1 MKISTTLALL
11 VIAIGL
17 AIFVWILDRRS
28 PGNRERLGHNAYLV
42 DLDRNDVTQLE
53 IENGDTKTRLLK
65 TNDGWRLTAPVADRA
80 DSKVIDTLLYSTQ
93 FLKRDDTVGNLGKGD
108 QKRNYLK
115 QFGVLRSRL
124 ILRCIGERTHVEL
137 QFGGE
142 TAVEGACYVRIDSKD
157 TVFVTDD
164 DLKNLISKPPDS
176 FRDHQLAPFLTPE
189 IDRIVLT
196 QAAGEIE
203 LTRQQDQWQIER
215 PIKARASQ
223 AAVTRMLKK
232 ISETP
237 VLQFQDEEGGG
248 EIETENS
255 PSAITLFSGQSKV
268 KIACGAPVSNQP
280 GHIYVRVSDRPSTFI
295 VDESLA
301 QTLEQKPNDLRDRK
315 IMRLNPDLVDRIT
328 ITTKGQPTAQLS
340 RKERRWLISDQ
351 NDAPADDEA
360 VDRLINALNSSDVSR
375 FVSDS
380 ASDLTNYGLDTPA
393 LEFAFSSYSS
403 ENTAE
408 ESAGETRIATL
419 AVGRQEDENYYARVE
434 EEPYIVALPKRMVD
448 ELPTNDFNFR
458 SHEIL
463 NLPRS
468 DLASVEITKNG
479 STAILTRNP
488 KGQWVVQGQDASQN
502 DLAIQ
507 TFLNTLSGLQSSV
520 WVSEKSLAAE
530 PPVESIVIHRKSDQ
544 KEIVL
549 QIGEKAAQGDEY
561 ATISTLPG
569 TFLIRALDFQ
579 NLQDSLMR

>member
-17 AIFVWILDRRS
+17 AVFVWILDRRS
-28 PGNRERLGHNAYLV
+28 PGNRERLAHNAYLV

-53 IENGDTKTRLLK
+53 IENGDTKTRLEK

-124 ILRCIGERTHVEL
+124 ILRCLGERTHIEL

-142 TAVEGACYVRIDSKD
+142 TAVEGSCYVRVDSKD

-223 AAVTRMLKK
+223 GAVTRMLKK
-232 ISETP
+232 ISETT

-248 EIETENS
+248 ELETENS

-301 QTLEQKPNDLRDRK
+301 QTLAQKPNDLRDRK

-328 ITTKGQPTAQLS
+328 ITTKGQRTAQLS

-360 VDRLINALNSSDVSR
+360 VDRLINTLNSGEVSR

-380 ASDLTNYGLDTPA
+380 ASDLTNYGLDSPA

-408 ESAGETRIATL
+408 ETAGETRIATL
-419 AVGRQEDENYYARVE
+419 AIGREEDENYYARVE
-434 EEPYIVALPKRMVD
+434 EEPYIVALPKPMVD

-468 DLASVEITKNG
+468 DLATVEVTKNG
-479 STAILTRNP
+479 STVVLTRNP
-488 KGQWVVQGQDASQN
+488 KGQWIVQGQDGSQN

-579 NLQDSLMR
+579 NLQDSLVR

>member
-28 PGNRERLGHNAYLV
+28 PGNRERLAHNAYLV

-579 NLQDSLMR
+579 NLQDSLVR

>member
-17 AIFVWILDRRS
+17 AVFVWILDRRS
-28 PGNRERLGHNAYLV
+28 PGNRERLAHNAYLV

-65 TNDGWRLTAPVADRA
+65 TNDGWRLTAPVVDRA

-93 FLKRDDTVGNLGKGD
+93 FLKRDDTIGNLGKGD

-124 ILRCIGERTHVEL
+124 VLRCIGKQTHVEL

-157 TVFVTDD
+157 NVFVTDD
-164 DLKNLISKPPDS
+164 DLKNLISKPPDF
-176 FRDHQLAPFLTPE
+176 FRDHQLTPFLNPE

-223 AAVTRMLKK
+223 AAVNRMLKK

-237 VLQFQDEEGGG
+237 VLQFQHEEGGG
-248 EIETENS
+248 ELETENS
-255 PSAITLFSGQSKV
+255 STTVTLFSGQSKV

-280 GHIYVRVSDRPSTFI
+280 GHIYVRVADRPSTFI

-301 QTLEQKPNDLRDRK
+301 QTLEQKPNDLRDRR
-315 IMRLNPDLVDRIT
+315 ILRLNPDLIDRFT
-328 ITTKGQPTAQLS
+328 ILTKGQATAQLS
-340 RKERRWLISDQ
+340 RKEGRWMISDQ
-351 NDAPADDEA
+351 NDALADTDM
-360 VDRLINALNSSDVSR
+360 VDRLFNTLNSNDVSR
-375 FVSDS
+375 FVSDN
-380 ASDLTNYGLDTPA
+380 ASDLTSYGLDTPA
-393 LEFAFSSYSS
+393 LTFAFSSYSS

-408 ESAGETRIATL
+408 ENAGETRIATL
-419 AVGRQEDENYYARVE
+419 AIGRLEGENYYARVE
-434 EEPYIVALPKRMVD
+434 EEPYIVALPKRIVD
-448 ELPTNDFNFR
+448 QLPANDFSFR

-479 STAILTRNP
+479 STIALTRNQ
-488 KGQWVVQGQDASQN
+488 KGQWVVQGQNGSQN

-507 TFLNTLSGLQSSV
+507 TFLNTLSDLQSTA
-520 WVSEKSLAAE
+520 WVSEKSPAAE
-530 PPVESIVIHRKSDQ
+530 PPVETIFIHRKSDQ
-544 KEIVL
+544 NEIVL

-569 TFLIRALDFQ
+569 TFLIRASDFQ
-579 NLQDSLMR
+579 NLQDSLVR

>member
-1 MKISTTLALL
+1 
-11 VIAIGL
+11 
-17 AIFVWILDRRS
+17 
-28 PGNRERLGHNAYLV
+28 
-42 DLDRNDVTQLE
+42 
-53 IENGDTKTRLLK
+53 
-65 TNDGWRLTAPVADRA
+65 
-80 DSKVIDTLLYSTQ
+80 
-93 FLKRDDTVGNLGKGD
+93 
-108 QKRNYLK
+108 
-115 QFGVLRSRL
+115 
-124 ILRCIGERTHVEL
+124 
-137 QFGGE
+137 
-142 TAVEGACYVRIDSKD
+142 VEGACYVRIDSKD

-301 QTLEQKPNDLRDRK
+301 KTLEQKPNDLRDRK

>member
-28 PGNRERLGHNAYLV
+28 PGNRERLAHNAYLV

-53 IENGDTKTRLLK
+53 IENGDTKTRLQK

-80 DSKVIDTLLYSTQ
+80 DAKVIDTLLYSTQ

-124 ILRCIGERTHVEL
+124 ILRCIGERTHIEL

-142 TAVEGACYVRIDSKD
+142 TAVEGSCYVRIDSKD

-463 NLPRS
+463 NLQRS

-488 KGQWVVQGQDASQN
+488 KGQWVVQGQDGSQN

-579 NLQDSLMR
+579 NLQDSLVR

>member
-1 MKISTTLALL
+1 MKLSTTLALL

-17 AIFVWILDRRS
+17 GIFVWILDRRS
-28 PGNRERLGHNAYLV
+28 PGNREQLAHSAYLV
-42 DLDRNDVTQLE
+42 EFDRNDVSQLE

-65 TNDGWRLTAPVADRA
+65 TDDGWRLTAPVVDRA
-80 DSKVIDTLLYSTQ
+80 DPKIIDTLLYSTQ
-93 FLKRDDTVGNLGKGD
+93 FLKRNDTLGNLGKGE

-124 ILRCIGERTHVEL
+124 VLRCTGKQTNVEL

-142 TAVEGACYVRIDSKD
+142 TAVEGSCYVRIDSKD
-157 TVFVTDD
+157 NVFITDN

-176 FRDHQLAPFLTPE
+176 FRDHQLTPFLNPE

-223 AAVTRMLKK
+223 SAVNRMLKK

-237 VLQFQDEEGGG
+237 VLQFQDEAAGG
-248 EIETENS
+248 ELETENA
-255 PSAITLFSGQSKV
+255 PNAITLFSGQSKV

-301 QTLEQKPNDLRDRK
+301 QTLEQKPNDLRDRR
-315 IMRLNPDLVDRIT
+315 IVRLNPDLIDRIT
-328 ITTKGQPTAQLS
+328 IMTRGQTTAQLS
-340 RKERRWLISDQ
+340 RKEGRWLISDQ
-351 NDAPADDEA
+351 NDAPADADA
-360 VDRLINALNSSDVSR
+360 VDRLFNTLNSNDVSR

-380 ASDLTNYGLDTPA
+380 ASDLTSYSLDAPP
-393 LEFAFSSYSS
+393 LKFAFSSYSS

-408 ESAGETRIATL
+408 ENAGETRIATL
-419 AVGRQEDENYYARVE
+419 AIGRQDRDNYYARVE
-434 EEPYIVALPKRMVD
+434 EEPYIVAIPQRIVD
-448 ELPTNDFNFR
+448 QLPTNDFSFR
-458 SHEIL
+458 SHDIL
-463 NLPRS
+463 NLPRT
-468 DLASVEITKNG
+468 DLASVEITRNG
-479 STAILTRNP
+479 STVVLTRNQ
-488 KGQWVVQGQDASQN
+488 KGQWVVQGQTGAQN

-507 TFLNTLSGLQSSV
+507 TFLNTLSGLQSTA

-530 PPVESIVIHRKSDQ
+530 PPVEKIVIHRKSDPE
-544 KEIVL
+544 EIVL
-549 QIGEKAAQGDEY
+549 QIGERAAQGDEY
-561 ATISTLPG
+561 ATISTQSG

-579 NLQDSLMR
+579 NLQDSLVR

>member
-17 AIFVWILDRRS
+17 GIFVWILDRRS
-28 PGNRERLGHNAYLV
+28 PGNRERLANKAYLV

-65 TNDGWRLTAPVADRA
+65 ADDGWRLTAPVVDRA

-93 FLKRDDTVGNLGKGD
+93 FLKRDDTIGNLGKGE

-124 ILRCIGERTHVEL
+124 VLRCIGKQTRVEL

-142 TAVEGACYVRIDSKD
+142 TAVEGSCYVRIDSED
-157 TVFVTDD
+157 NVFVTDD
-164 DLKNLISKPPDS
+164 DLKNLISKPPDF
-176 FRDHQLAPFLTPE
+176 FRDHRLTPFLNPE

-223 AAVTRMLKK
+223 GAVNRMLKK

-248 EIETENS
+248 ELETES
-255 PSAITLFSGQSKV
+255 SSSAITLFSEQSKV

-301 QTLEQKPNDLRDRK
+301 QTLEQKPDDLRDRR
-315 IMRLNPDLVDRIT
+315 IARLNPDLVDRIT
-328 ITTKGQPTAQLS
+328 IKTKGQTTTQLS
-340 RKERRWLISDQ
+340 RKEGRWMISDQ
-351 NDAPADDEA
+351 NDAPADADM
-360 VDRLINALNSSDVSR
+360 VDRLFNSLNSSDVSR

-380 ASDLTNYGLDTPA
+380 ASDLTSYGLDAPA

-408 ESAGETRIATL
+408 ENAGETRIATL
-419 AVGRQEDENYYARVE
+419 AIGRLEGENYYARVE
-434 EEPYIVALPKRMVD
+434 EEPYIVALPKRLVD
-448 ELPTNDFNFR
+448 QLPTNDFSFR

-479 STAILTRNP
+479 LTIVLTRNQ
-488 KGQWVVQGQDASQN
+488 KGQWVVQGQNGSQN

-507 TFLNTLSGLQSSV
+507 TFLNTLSDLQATA

-530 PPVESIVIHRKSDQ
+530 PQVETIVIHRKSDQ

-579 NLQDSLMR
+579 NLQDSLER

>member
-11 VIAIGL
+11 VIAIALG
-17 AIFVWILDRRS
+17 IFVWILDRKS
-28 PGNRERLGHNAYLV
+28 PGNREQLARGAYLV
-42 DLDRNDVTQLE
+42 DLNRDDVTELE
-53 IENGDTKTRLLK
+53 IENGDAKTRLLK
-65 TNDGWRLTAPVADRA
+65 TEDGWRLTSPVVDRA

-93 FLKRDDTVGNLGKGD
+93 FLKRDDTLSNLGKGD
-108 QKRNYLK
+108 EKRNYLK

-124 ILRCIGERTHVEL
+124 ILRCTGKQTHVEI

-142 TAVEGACYVRIDSKD
+142 TAVEGSCYVRIDSKD
-157 TVFVTDD
+157 EVFITDD
-164 DLKNLISKPPDS
+164 DLKNLISKPADS
-176 FRDHQLAPFLTPE
+176 FRDHQLAPFLNPE

-223 AAVTRMLKK
+223 AAVNRMLKK

-248 EIETENS
+248 ELETENS

-268 KIACGAPVSNQP
+268 KIACGAPVSNQA

-301 QTLEQKPNDLRDRK
+301 KTLEEKPNDLRDRK
-315 IMRLNPDLVDRIT
+315 IARLNPDLVDRIT
-328 ITTKGQPTAQLS
+328 IRTKGQTTAQLS
-340 RKERRWLISDQ
+340 RKEGHWMISGQ
-351 NDAPADDEA
+351 NDAPADAEA
-360 VDRLINALNSSDVSR
+360 VERLFNTLNSNDISR

-380 ASDLTNYGLDTPA
+380 ASDLTSYGLDAPI
-393 LEFAFSSYSS
+393 LEFSFSSYSS

-408 ESAGETRIATL
+408 ENAGETRIATL
-419 AVGRQEDENYYARVE
+419 AIGRQDGDNYYARLE
-434 EEPYIVALPKRMVD
+434 EEPYIVALPERVVD
-448 ELPTNDFNFR
+448 QLPTNDFSFR

-463 NLPRS
+463 DVPRS
-468 DLASVEITKNG
+468 DLTSVEITKDG
-479 STAILTRNP
+479 GTVVLTRNE
-488 KGQWVVQGQDASQN
+488 KGQWVVQGQNGSQN

-507 TFLNTLSGLQSSV
+507 SFLNTLSALQSSA
-520 WVSEKSLAAE
+520 WVSEKSLPPE
-530 PPVESIVIHRKSDQ
+530 PQVEKIVIHRKSDP

-579 NLQDSLMR
+579 NLQDSLVR

>member
-17 AIFVWILDRRS
+17 GIFVWILDRRS
-28 PGNRERLGHNAYLV
+28 PGNREQLAHSAYLV

-65 TNDGWRLTAPVADRA
+65 TNDGWRLTAPVVDRA
-80 DSKVIDTLLYSTQ
+80 DSKVVDTLLYSTQ
-93 FLKRDDTVGNLGKGD
+93 FLKRDDTLGSLGKGD

-124 ILRCIGERTHVEL
+124 ILRCSGSKTHIEL

-142 TAVEGACYVRIDSKD
+142 TAVEGSCYVRIDSKD
-157 TVFVTDD
+157 EVYVADD

-176 FRDHQLAPFLTPE
+176 FRDHQLTPFLNPE

-223 AAVTRMLKK
+223 AAVNRMLKK
-232 ISETP
+232 ISDTP

-248 EIETENS
+248 ELETENS

-295 VDESLA
+295 VDDSLA
-301 QTLEQKPNDLRDRK
+301 QTLEQKPNDLRDRR
-315 IMRLNPDLVDRIT
+315 IVRLNPDLIDRIT
-328 ITTKGQPTAQLS
+328 ISTKGQSTAQLS
-340 RKERRWLISDQ
+340 RKEGQWTISDQ
-351 NDAPADDEA
+351 NDAPADADA
-360 VDRLINALNSSDVSR
+360 VEHLFNTLNSDDVSG

-380 ASDLTNYGLDTPA
+380 ASDLTSYGLDTPA

-408 ESAGETRIATL
+408 ENAGETRIATL
-419 AVGRQEDENYYARVE
+419 AIGRLEGDNYYARVK
-434 EEPYIVALPKRMVD
+434 EEPYIVALPRRIV
-448 ELPTNDFNFR
+448 EQLPTNDFSFR

-468 DLASVEITKNG
+468 DLASVEITKDG
-479 STAILTRNP
+479 TTVVLTRNE
-488 KGQWVVQGQDASQN
+488 KGQWVVQGQNGSQN

-507 TFLNTLSGLQSSV
+507 TFLNTLSGLQSTA
-520 WVSEKSLAAE
+520 WVSDKSLAPERA
-530 PPVESIVIHRKSDQ
+530 VEKIVIRRKSDQ
-544 KEIVL
+544 KQIVL
-549 QIGEKAAQGDEY
+549 QIGEKAAEGDEY

-569 TFLIRALDFQ
+569 TFLIRTSDFQ
-579 NLQDSLMR
+579 NLMDALVR

>member
-17 AIFVWILDRRS
+17 AAFVWILDRRS
-28 PGNRERLGHNAYLV
+28 PGNREQLANKAYLV
-42 DLDRNDVTQLE
+42 DVDRNDVTHLE
-53 IENGDTKTRLLK
+53 IDNGDSKTRLVK

-80 DSKVIDTLLYSTQ
+80 DPKVIDTLLYFTQ
-93 FLKRDDTVGNLGKGD
+93 FLKRDDTVGNLGKGE

-124 ILRCIGERTHVEL
+124 ILRCLGKQTHVEL
-137 QFGGE
+137 EFGGE
-142 TAVEGACYVRIDSKD
+142 TAVEGSCYVRIDSKD
-157 TVFVTDD
+157 PVFVTED
-164 DLKNLISKPPDS
+164 DLKNLISKPPDF
-176 FRDHQLAPFLTPE
+176 FRDHQLNPFLAPE

-203 LTRQQDQWQIER
+203 LTRQEDEWQIER

-237 VLQFQDEEGGG
+237 VLQFQDEESGG
-248 EIETENS
+248 ELETENAPGS
-255 PSAITLFSGQSKV
+255 ITLFSGESKV
-268 KIACGAPVSNQP
+268 KIACGASVSNQP
-280 GHIYVRVSDRPSTFI
+280 GRIYVRVSDRPSAFI

-301 QTLEQKPNDLRDRK
+301 QTLEQKPDDLRDRK
-315 IMRLNPDLVDRIT
+315 IMRLNPDLLDRIT
-328 ITTKGQPTAQLS
+328 ITTKGQTTAQLG
-340 RKERRWLISDQ
+340 RQEGRWVILDQ
-351 NDAPADDEA
+351 NNAPADADA
-360 VDRLINALNSSDVSR
+360 VNRLLNTLNSNNVSR

-380 ASDLTNYGLDTPA
+380 ASDLTTYGLDTPT
-393 LEFAFSSYSS
+393 LVFAFSSYSS

-408 ESAGETRIATL
+408 ENAGETRLATL
-419 AVGRQEDENYYARVE
+419 DIGRLEDANYYARLE
-434 EEPYIVALPKRMVD
+434 EEPYIVALPKGVVD
-448 ELPTNDFNFR
+448 QLPSSDFAFR

-463 NLPRS
+463 NIPRT
-468 DLASVEITKNG
+468 DLVSVDITENG
-479 STAILTRNP
+479 STVTLTRNP
-488 KGQWVVQGQDASQN
+488 KGQWIVQGQNGSQN

-507 TFLNTLSGLQSSV
+507 SFLNALSGLQTSA

-530 PPVESIVIHRKSDQ
+530 PPVETIVIHRKSDE
-544 KEIVL
+544 KEIAL
-549 QIGEKAAQGDEY
+549 HIGEKSAQGDEY

-579 NLQDSLMR
+579 SLHDSLVR

>member
-28 PGNRERLGHNAYLV
+28 PGNRERLAHNAYLV

-53 IENGDTKTRLLK
+53 IENGDTKTRLQK

-93 FLKRDDTVGNLGKGD
+93 FLKRDDTVDNLGKGD

-142 TAVEGACYVRIDSKD
+142 TAVEGSCYVRIDSKD

-223 AAVTRMLKK
+223 GAVTRMLKK

-248 EIETENS
+248 ELETENS

-268 KIACGAPVSNQP
+268 KIACGAPVSNQS

-328 ITTKGQPTAQLS
+328 ITTKGQPTAKLS

-360 VDRLINALNSSDVSR
+360 VDRLINTLNSSDVSR

-419 AVGRQEDENYYARVE
+419 AIGRQEDENYYARVE

-479 STAILTRNP
+479 STVVLTRNP
-488 KGQWVVQGQDASQN
+488 KGQWVVQGQDGSQN

-530 PPVESIVIHRKSDQ
+530 PRVESIVIHRKSDQ

-579 NLQDSLMR
+579 NLQDSLVR

>member
-28 PGNRERLGHNAYLV
+28 PGNRERLAHNAYLV

-80 DSKVIDTLLYSTQ
+80 DAKVIDTLLYSTQ

-142 TAVEGACYVRIDSKD
+142 TAVEGSCYVRIDSKD

-223 AAVTRMLKK
+223 GAVTRMLKK

-248 EIETENS
+248 ELETENS

-328 ITTKGQPTAQLS
+328 IRTKGQPTAQLS

-360 VDRLINALNSSDVSR
+360 VDRLINTLNSSDVSR

-468 DLASVEITKNG
+468 DLTSVEITKNG
-479 STAILTRNP
+479 STVVLTRNP
-488 KGQWVVQGQDASQN
+488 KGQWVVQGQDGSQN

-507 TFLNTLSGLQSSV
+507 TFLNTLSGLQSSA

-579 NLQDSLMR
+579 NLADSLVR

>member
-28 PGNRERLGHNAYLV
+28 PGNRERLAHNAYLV

-142 TAVEGACYVRIDSKD
+142 TAVEGSCYVRIDSKD

-223 AAVTRMLKK
+223 GAVTRMLKK

-248 EIETENS
+248 ELETENS
-255 PSAITLFSGQSKV
+255 PIAITLFSGQSKV

-328 ITTKGQPTAQLS
+328 ITTKGHPTAQLS

-360 VDRLINALNSSDVSR
+360 VDRLINTLNSSEVIR

-419 AVGRQEDENYYARVE
+419 AIGRQEDENYYARVE

-479 STAILTRNP
+479 STVVLTRNP
-488 KGQWVVQGQDASQN
+488 KGQWVVQGQDGSQN

-507 TFLNTLSGLQSSV
+507 TFLNTLSGLQSSE

-579 NLQDSLMR
+579 NLEDSLVR

>member
-28 PGNRERLGHNAYLV
+28 PGNRERLAHNAYLV

-142 TAVEGACYVRIDSKD
+142 TAVEGSCYVRIDSKD

-223 AAVTRMLKK
+223 GAVTRMLKK

-248 EIETENS
+248 ELETENS
-255 PSAITLFSGQSKV
+255 PIAITLFSGQSKV

-328 ITTKGQPTAQLS
+328 ITTKGHPTAQLS
-340 RKERRWLISDQ
+340 RKGRRWLISDQ

-360 VDRLINALNSSDVSR
+360 VDRLINTLNSSEVIR

-419 AVGRQEDENYYARVE
+419 AIGRQEDENYYARVE

-479 STAILTRNP
+479 STVVLTRNP
-488 KGQWVVQGQDASQN
+488 KGQWVVQGQDGSQN

-507 TFLNTLSGLQSSV
+507 TFLNTLSGLQSSE

-579 NLQDSLMR
+579 NLEDSLVR

>member
-17 AIFVWILDRRS
+17 SIFVWILDRRS
-28 PGNRERLGHNAYLV
+28 PGNRERLAHNAYLV

-215 PIKARASQ
+215 PIKARASKP
-223 AAVTRMLKK
+223 AVTRMLKK

-579 NLQDSLMR
+579 NLQDSLVR

>member
-28 PGNRERLGHNAYLV
+28 PGNRERLAHNAYLV

-124 ILRCIGERTHVEL
+124 ILWCIGERTHVEL

-380 ASDLTNYGLDTPA
+380 ASDLTNHGLDTPA

-569 TFLIRALDFQ
+569 TCLIRALDFQ
-579 NLQDSLMR
+579 NLQDSLVR